1 MKVSQLMSRS
11 IVTIGPSASCLEAV
25 SRMHGARVRHLP
37 VVDARGGLIGMVTD
51 RDLRHHLFD
60 PRVFKEVGTTAVDS
74 LLKAVPV
81 SEVMSSP
88 VLSVESDDELV
99 EAARVMLEDKVGS
112 LPVLE
117 NGRVVGIVT
126 ETDVL
131 RQICR
136 ADQSCPPEVAD
147 IVVSYP

>member
-1 MKVSQLMSRS
+1 SSNQLKIRAPGGGITVAIPSVAQLLRYLSAGEVTMKVSQLMSRS

-37 VVDARGGLIGMVTD
+37 VVDARGGLIG
-51 RDLRHHLFD
+51 
-60 PRVFKEVGTTAVDS
+60 
-74 LLKAVPV
+74 
-81 SEVMSSP
+81 
-88 VLSVESDDELV
+88 
-99 EAARVMLEDKVGS
+99 
-112 LPVLE
+112 
-117 NGRVVGIVT
+117 IVT

-131 RQICR
+131 REICR

>member
-1 MKVSQLMSRS
+1 
-11 IVTIGPSASCLEAV
+11 
-25 SRMHGARVRHLP
+25 MHGARVRHLP
-37 VVDARGGLIGMVTD
+37 VVDTSGGLIGIVTD
-51 RDLRHHLFD
+51 RDLRHHLFE
-60 PRVFKEVGTTAVDS
+60 PRVLKEVGTTAVDI

-81 SEVMSSP
+81 SEIMSSP
-88 VLSVESDDELV
+88 VLSVESDEEVV
-99 EAARVMLEDKVGS
+99 EAARIMLEDKVGS

-117 NGRVVGIVT
+117 NGRVIGVVT

-136 ADQSCPPEVAD
+136 ADQLCPPEVAD